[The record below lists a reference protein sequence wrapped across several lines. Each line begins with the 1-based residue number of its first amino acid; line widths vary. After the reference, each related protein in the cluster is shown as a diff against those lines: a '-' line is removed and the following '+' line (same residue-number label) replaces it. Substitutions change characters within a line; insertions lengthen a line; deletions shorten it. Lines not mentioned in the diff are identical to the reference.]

1 MPRILQQLRETDGG
15 AFVLFT
21 SFSMLNRA
29 ADALQP
35 DLAEL
40 GLPLLVQ
47 GRDGPRGLLLRRFRD
62 DERSVLL
69 GTSSFWQGVDV
80 RGRGL
85 RNVIITRLPFDVP
98 DRPLLEARHERIR
111 QRGGDPFMED
121 QVPNAVIRFK
131 QGIGRLIRSGTDT
144 GRVVVLDARIVT
156 RGYGRRF
163 IEALPEGVRILEL
176 DT

>member
-1 MPRILQQLRETDGG
+1 M
-15 AFVLFT
+15 VC
-21 SFSMLNRA
+21 
-29 ADALQP
+29 
-35 DLAEL
+35 L
-40 GLPLLVQ
+40 GLAMPGVFDDQTGRPSLLSN
-47 GRDGPRGLLLRRFRD
+47 L
-62 DERSVLL
+62 
-69 GTSSFWQGVDV
+69 SFLQGVDV

-131 QGIGRLIRSGTDT
+131 QGIGRLIRSGTDS
-144 GRVVVLDARIVT
+144 GRVVVLDPRIAT

-163 IEALPEGVRILEL
+163 LDSLPQGVRILEL
-176 DT
+176 EEM